1 MIIGNGLVASGL
13 KNFDN
18 PDYVILA
25 SGVSNSSEVDA
36 IEFQKEEDLVLETIR
51 QHPTKK
57 IIYFSTALIPFV
69 KNSYYRHKRK
79 MELLIQD
86 NAKRYV
92 IYRVPQLV
100 SNNGNPNNLVNYLKN
115 KIRNEEV
122 VTVYEGVYRSLL
134 DIEDLAKLVDITA
147 DKIEKGF
154 MNISGVEAI
163 KVINICEIIALI
175 LDKPLHL
182 QVQSKDEDSGWIG
195 KNSSLIDSSINLLA
209 IDQGDYT
216 KNLIKKYVKK

>member
-1 MIIGNGLVASGL
+1 
-13 KNFDN
+13 
-18 PDYVILA
+18 
-25 SGVSNSSEVDA
+25 
-36 IEFQKEEDLVLETIR
+36 
-51 QHPTKK
+51 
-57 IIYFSTALIPFV
+57 
-69 KNSYYRHKRK
+69 